1 MDKLT
6 ANLTDE
12 IELSNLQDNRI
23 NTAAVG
29 DTRLRD
35 LNANT
40 LELLAEVPQVAK
52 ERVVTG
58 NVKLSKQVKTQ
69 IINVPVTL
77 TQEILVIEH
86 QAQPQSLQQD
96 ELVKV
101 IHDNPALVSTITIDG
116 KPVTLDDNPIEIVLS
131 QQIAKVAI
139 ETQVTENVKVVT
151 TTQTYEETIPVT
163 LRHEEL
169 VTEEVKLDDP
179 RVISSSVVDT
189 NNNLK

>member
-12 IELSNLQDNRI
+12 IELNNLRDNRL

-29 DTRLRD
+29 DTKLRD

-69 IINVPVTL
+69 TINVPVTL

>member
-12 IELSNLQDNRI
+12 IELSNLQDNRL

-35 LNANT
+35 LNVNT

-52 ERVVTG
+52 ERVVAG

-69 IINVPVTL
+69 TINVPVTL
-77 TQEILVIEH
+77 TQEILVIEQ

>member
-12 IELSNLQDNRI
+12 IELSNLQDNRL

-69 IINVPVTL
+69 TINVPVTL
-77 TQEILVIEH
+77 TQEILVIEQ

-169 VTEEVKLDDP
+169 VTEEVRLDDP

>member
-12 IELSNLQDNRI
+12 IELNNLQDNRL

-35 LNANT
+35 LNVNT

-52 ERVVTG
+52 ERVVAG

-69 IINVPVTL
+69 TINVPVTL
-77 TQEILVIEH
+77 TQEILVIEQ